1 MTPDEDDR
9 TRSEARG
16 AELSSELAATDA
28 RRAEDETAKAHE
40 EVEAAQKRE
49 QEAAEKEKQLEQR
62 AEEAGKVAER
72 ERTEADQSAAPP
84 NASAAASRGWRA
96 GVASV
101 AAGGGPQSATD
112 KPEVMIGAAF
122 AGAFVFAQ
130 ILKRLV
136 D

>member
-1 MTPDEDDR
+1 VTPDEDDR

-84 NASAAASRGWRA
+84 NASRGWRA